1 MVADGCE
8 RVRTVANVNAT
19 SSEHTLN
26 AQTPR
31 LKREPLLHIREKP
44 KISSKSVKHPSQKVW
59 HEPPADF
66 IDGSAVLEKMVILFQ
81 QRVPSIDATMFSMQ
95 QVQQF
100 CNKCVLSVQ
109 TFLSK
114 DICEYSGQD
123 LGKMHMRYMQWTCE
137 NHLCVCIGWTCN
149 SAIPPCLSGL
159 IWINQKPTQN
169 KKLKPRLGNQS

>member
-1 MVADGCE
+1 VAWASSRFYRWFSGAWKDGD
-8 RVRTVANVNAT
+8 TISAT
-19 SSEHTLN
+19 CTIN
-26 AQTPR
+26 
-31 LKREPLLHIREKP
+31 
-44 KISSKSVKHPSQKVW
+44 W
-59 HEPPADF
+59 CN
-66 IDGSAVLEKMVILFQ
+66 
-81 QRVPSIDATMFSMQ
+81 MFSMQ

-169 KKLKPRLGNQS
+169 KKLKPRLGNQSWNQNILLHSFVASRLYNNRSKQKGKQMPVVQTIF